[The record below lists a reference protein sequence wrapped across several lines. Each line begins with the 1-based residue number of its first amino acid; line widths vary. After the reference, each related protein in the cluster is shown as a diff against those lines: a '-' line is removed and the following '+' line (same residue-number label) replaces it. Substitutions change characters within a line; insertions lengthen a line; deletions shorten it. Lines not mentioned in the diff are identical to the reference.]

1 MLNFWVGGAESMYE
15 HVLCFGLVALIWG
28 ATNPLLRRGGAG
40 IERVRAA
47 NRLLR
52 LLAELRFL
60 ATTPRYFLPFLAN
73 QAGSVLYYLTIARA
87 DISLAVPITNSL
99 TFVATTLVGRALGE
113 PAPSHRTYA
122 GMVVVSCGVTL
133 CVVSKLM

>member
-1 MLNFWVGGAESMYE
+1 MYE
-15 HVLCFGLVALIWG
+15 HVLCFGLVALLWG

-52 LLAELRFL
+52 LFAELKFL
-60 ATTPRYFLPFLAN
+60 ATTPRYLLPFLAN
-73 QAGSVLYYLTIARA
+73 QAGSLLYYLTIARA

-99 TFVATTLVGRALGE
+99 TFVVTTLVGRALGE
-113 PAPSHRTYA
+113 PTASHWTYV
-122 GMVVVSCGVTL
+122 GVVIVSCGVTL
-133 CVVSKLM
+133 CVASKLM